1 MLSAIPVAVVCV
13 LTLHCLAVAKAGCNS
28 FCFSALKQ
36 KTKHS
41 LAKNNLFLSTWKRFA
56 EKFQLLTNESNR
68 LKKKYIYICICYV
81 CLVSDCIMILYVNA
95 VGCLNNQHNCF
106 SSV

>member
-36 KTKHS
+36 KTKHPP
-41 LAKNNLFLSTWKRFA
+41 AKNNLFLSTWKRFG
-56 EKFQLLTNESNR
+56 EKFQLLTHESNR
-68 LKKKYIYICICYV
+68 
-81 CLVSDCIMILYVNA
+81 
-95 VGCLNNQHNCF
+95 
-106 SSV
+106 